1 MPAREIKE
9 LRQAGELDAAF
20 SMAKAELE
28 ADPSNIW
35 CKRNLSWVLY
45 AQLDSLCKEL
55 NLFLT
60 KITEVIALELPT
72 TEEMFY
78 DNISI
83 VISKAARNLS
93 NGQTVDHGGLIELFD
108 AIRDLPLKRRSK
120 WFSLLF
126 GAFQKGLKETNRF
139 VDFADWWDFDNFI
152 EEDYQN
158 SILPDGQEVMSIA
171 EQAYINYSKHLL
183 PKQIL
188 PGQFEFDRSKVE
200 EFLPRLNKL
209 VEDYPLFQYPAY
221 FQAKLLLAVGDK
233 ENVLASLLPFAR
245 KKRNDFWVWEILAEA
260 YSSDSE
266 IVFACFCRALCCKA
280 PQEML
285 VSLRHKMARK
295 LIERGFY
302 NEARK
307 EVDLLV
313 QTRTAKGF
321 KIPNEILEWVKSDWY
336 NAAVTN
342 ASNIDFYKKY
352 IGKADS
358 LLWNDIPE
366 QLVFVE
372 FVNRD
377 KRILN
382 FLKNEIESGFFKYDR
397 FIDMVNVGDV
407 LAVRFQD
414 GGNEGHFKI
423 LTANKVE
430 NPQFKNMF
438 YREIAGKV
446 KILENKS
453 FGFLEDVYLH
463 PAIVKK
469 YGLIDGNE
477 FTGVAIKAY
486 NKEKKQWGWKLV

>member
-9 LRQAGELDAAF
+9 LRQAGELDAAY

-35 CKRNLSWVLY
+35 GKRNLSWVLY

-60 KITEVIALELPT
+60 KITEVIALELPA

-78 DNISI
+78 DNLSI

-108 AIRDLPLKRRSK
+108 AIRDLPLKRKSK

-188 PGQFEFDRSKVE
+188 PGQLEFDRSKVE

-209 VEDYPLFQYPAY
+209 NEDYPLFQYPAY

-245 KKRNDFWVWEILAEA
+245 KKRNDFWAWEILAEA

-295 LIERGFY
+295 LIEREFY

-307 EVDLLV
+307 EIDLLV
-313 QTRTAKGF
+313 ETRTAKGF

-336 NAAVTN
+336 NAAVTK